1 MVYTSP
7 FFKRVVVNDYTPLAD
22 GVYEWELTDNPLAA
36 IWLTVKG
43 PLYAID
49 QCIDNIMASITSI
62 DVWMGAFNVA
72 HYAHSIDCVMMNCKL
87 KGALPYLVQ
96 STQIATYITGV
107 TFPIL
112 FGTPYLNTNMCLPK
126 SLDNRKRLVLGV
138 DIANTHLSA
147 LKLDIAEVIMPG
159 ANPVGAIKQEEVSVA
174 AKGTGDNDVWL
185 QRNWDLLKLMIK
197 SPTVA
202 STTAYTS
209 TIERAGLEI
218 DDVYYGYEGVP
229 FEILHGEVMD
239 ELAGPGNI
247 ENHQHLSVGATSET
261 GMAHGLDSWTKYYG
275 QLDFHYNYDLKWK
288 APLKDCSTAK
298 LKYNAGVDEAWRFI
312 TASYVDAR
320 RL

>member
-7 FFKRVVVNDYTPLAD
+7 FFKRGIVNNYDPAAD

-43 PLYAID
+43 DLYKID
-49 QCIDNIMASITSI
+49 VCIDDIMESVTSL

-72 HYAHSIDCVMMNCKL
+72 HYAHAIDCLAMNCKL
-87 KGALPYLVQ
+87 KGSMPYLVY
-96 STQIATYITGV
+96 STQNVDDVTGV

-112 FGTPYLNTNMCLPK
+112 FGAPYLNKQMCLPK
-126 SLDNRKRLVLGV
+126 SLDNRKRIVLGL
-138 DIANTHLSA
+138 DIATANVDDL
-147 LKLDIAEVIMPG
+147 LIDLAEVIMPN
-159 ANPVGAIKQEEVSVA
+159 ATPTGAIKQEEIHVA

-197 SPTVA
+197 SPTVPV
-202 STTAYTS
+202 TTTYTS

-218 DDVYYGYEGVP
+218 DDYYYGYEGVP
-229 FEILHGEVMD
+229 WEILHGELMD
-239 ELAGPGNI
+239 ELPGPGDI
-247 ENHQHLSVGATSET
+247 ENHTHLAAGATSDT
-261 GMAHGLDSWTKYYG
+261 GMAEQLDHWTRYYG
-275 QLDFHYNYDLKWK
+275 QLDFFYNYDLQWK

-298 LKYNAGVDEAWRFI
+298 LKYNAGVDEAWRFV
-312 TASYVDAR
+312 TASYVAAN